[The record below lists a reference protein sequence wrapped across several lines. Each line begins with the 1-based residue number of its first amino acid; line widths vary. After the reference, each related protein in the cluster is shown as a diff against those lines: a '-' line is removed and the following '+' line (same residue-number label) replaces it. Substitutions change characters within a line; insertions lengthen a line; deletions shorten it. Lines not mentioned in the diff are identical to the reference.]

1 MNKKRKRIAVI
12 SSSDDEV
19 HEAPS
24 RAIESSKQI
33 EVCSKLDESH
43 VTSKDQRPNITNCK
57 KLVENAPGENA
68 NPGPKATTTKHI
80 VVSQLICISGEA
92 AIYMNRLKYC
102 IMVRDRVTC

>member
-24 RAIESSKQI
+24 RAKESSKQI

-68 NPGPKATTTKHI
+68 NPGPKATTTKHMKWKKNLE
-80 VVSQLICISGEA
+80 QLCRKKRARQGNL
-92 AIYMNRLKYC
+92 NR
-102 IMVRDRVTC
+102 